1 MFHPLRLTNCST
13 GYAVR
18 TMALALYLAGPQRSP
33 GCCAQTRAENAPTEA
48 TDAVE
53 SEKVLR
59 HAVFFKFKPTSS
71 KEDVARVVQAFR
83 ELPMKI
89 RVIREFQLGE
99 SIAESGRNDGFT
111 HGFLLS
117 FADEAGRAAYLPHP
131 DHKAFG
137 SALGPHLAGVFV
149 IDYWG
154 VSQDDGSN
162 KPLKHAVFFKFKDG
176 TSDDDIRAVE
186 TGLAGLPAKIETIK
200 AFEWGTNNSP
210 ETHDQ
215 GFTHCFMFTFDST
228 EGLKNY
234 SDHPAHRAE
243 AARLIPL
250 MDKIRVIDFWA
261 ENVPV
266 SKGK

>member
-1 MFHPLRLTNCST
+1 MFRQFRLMT
-13 GYAVR
+13 GSMRWGIRRV
-18 TMALALYLAGPQRSP
+18 ALAACFAGLVNASTSYGQQADKPSTSTV
-33 GCCAQTRAENAPTEA
+33 AQEGK
-48 TDAVE
+48 
-53 SEKVLR
+53 KVLR

-71 KEDVARVVQAFR
+71 QADVDQVVQAFR
-83 ELPMKI
+83 ALPTKI
-89 RVIREFQLGE
+89 HEIREFQLGE

-111 HGFLLS
+111 HCFLLS

-154 VSQDDGSN
+154 VSHDDGIE
-162 KPLKHAVFFKFKDG
+162 KPLKHAVFFKFMDG
-176 TSDDDIRAVE
+176 TPEADVRAVE
-186 TGLAGLPAKIETIK
+186 AGLASLPAKIDAIK

-215 GFTHCFMFTFDST
+215 GFTHCFMFTFDS
-228 EGLKNY
+228 EAGLKQY
-234 SDHPAHRAE
+234 ADHPAHRAE

-261 ENVPV
+261 ENVPDRAFQ
-266 SKGK
+266 

>member
-1 MFHPLRLTNCST
+1 MFRRFRLTT
-13 GYAVR
+13 GSVR
-18 TMALALYLAGPQRSP
+18 WGLPGAALAVCLAGLSNASTCYGQQAGKPSP
-33 GCCAQTRAENAPTEA
+33 SAA
-48 TDAVE
+48 TKE
-53 SEKVLR
+53 GNKMLR

-71 KEDVARVVQAFR
+71 QADVDRVVQAFR
-83 ELPMKI
+83 ELPGKI
-89 RVIREFQLGE
+89 GEIREFQLGE

-111 HGFLLS
+111 HCFLLS

-154 VSQDDGSN
+154 VSQDEGSD
-162 KPLKHAVFFKFKDG
+162 KRLKHAVFFKFKDG
-176 TSDDDIRAVE
+176 TPESDVRAVE
-186 TGLAGLPAKIETIK
+186 AGLAGLPAKIETIK

-215 GFTHCFMFTFDST
+215 GFTHCFMFTFDS
-228 EGLKNY
+228 EAGLKQY
-234 SDHPAHRAE
+234 ADHPAHRAE
-243 AARLIPL
+243 ASKLIPL

-261 ENVPV
+261 ENVRV
-266 SKGK
+266 SKGN